1 MSKDSVASH
10 KKFKTRY
17 ELPFPLLSDP
27 DAELCKQFGVF
38 KEKSMYGKK
47 YFGIERSTFI
57 IDEKGKIAAEYRGV
71 KVAGHIR
78 ELLDTLSP

>member
-10 KKFKTRY
+10 KKFKTKF

-27 DAELCKQFGVF
+27 NGELCEQFGVL

-47 YFGIERSTFI
+47 YLGIERSTFI
-57 IDEKGKIAAEYRGV
+57 IDENGKITAAYRGV
-71 KVAGHIR
+71 EVAGHIR
-78 ELLDTLSP
+78 ELLDAL

>member
-1 MSKDSVASH
+1 VSKDSVASH
-10 KKFKTRY
+10 KKFKTKF

-27 DAELCKQFGVF
+27 NGEVCEQFEVL
-38 KEKSMYGKK
+38 KEKSMYGRK

-57 IDEKGKIAAEYRGV
+57 IDDEGKIAAEYRGV